1 MLCRLLENPIKY
13 RVSQAE
19 HVEREHLTVSG
30 RYIYFQMKS
39 TFLSEA
45 ALDEHKLSCAFARAE
60 ALAQVLIQP
69 LILTLILIFIP
80 ISSTFALDQVLL
92 IASI

>member
-60 ALAQVLIQP
+60 ALAQVLI
-69 LILTLILIFIP
+69 LILTLILLFIP

>member
-45 ALDEHKLSCAFARAE
+45 ALDEHKLSCTFARAE
-60 ALAQVLIQP
+60 ALAQVLI
-69 LILTLILIFIP
+69 LILTLILLFIP
-80 ISSTFALDQVLL
+80 ILSTFALDQVLL